1 MSVTIRMT
9 SAKMPSEP
17 VELEPATYN
26 AFVADLELAGIE
38 LVKIHGE
45 RTAVG
50 VAART
55 RFDITATYMQDDC
68 TIHYRYEVIAHFV
81 DDHNAVLG
89 NVTAS
94 VQIVVRSEVIP
105 SESCI
110 EQFGATS
117 GSLMAH
123 PYLREA
129 VASTAQRIGFP
140 GVLLPMT
147 KQHPV
152 EPDEN

>member
-1 MSVTIRMT
+1 
-9 SAKMPSEP
+9 MPPEA
-17 VELEPATYN
+17 VELEPATYK

-50 VAART
+50 VAAQT
-55 RFDITATYMQDDC
+55 RFDLTATYMQDNC
-68 TIHYRYEVIAHFV
+68 FIHYRYEMIAHFV
-81 DDHNAVLG
+81 DDDNAVLG
-89 NVTAS
+89 NVMAS
-94 VQIVVRSEVIP
+94 LQIVVRFGVIP

-147 KQHPV
+147 KQHLA

>member
-1 MSVTIRMT
+1 MT
-9 SAKMPSEP
+9 SAKMPSEA
-17 VELEPATYN
+17 VELEPAAYN
-26 AFVADLELAGIE
+26 AFVAGPELAGIE

-45 RTAVG
+45 RAAAG
-50 VAART
+50 VAAQT
-55 RFDITATYMQDDC
+55 RFDLTATYMQDDC
-68 TIHYRYEVIAHFV
+68 VIHYRHEVLAHFV
-81 DDHNAVLG
+81 DGHNVVLG
-89 NVTAS
+89 NVMAS
-94 VQIVVRSEVIP
+94 VQIVVRSDVIP

-147 KQHPV
+147 KQHPA
-152 EPDEN
+152 ERDEN